1 MPTTLTPGD
10 IAIVGYQ
17 RTTSSSDP
25 GVFLF
30 INLVPLEAD
39 TEIYFTTKGWTGSS
53 LRTGNN
59 EELIKFKVTSGSKIP
74 RGTVISSAATSSSS
88 PPLFT
93 WTSSGSLPATG
104 IRTSSDVYSNLTF
117 ETNGDQI
124 IAFQSSNS
132 SDPLNSISQ
141 IIYQLDF
148 TGDGFEASIS
158 NNTHSAKVAALDAA
172 KAFVELPNFK
182 SPSPTLGEFSKLG
195 SFSGTKQQWLDEINK
210 ATPATPAP
218 WNAPSSLKLYDPGK
232 YEAVQIPVQITTS
245 ATTGSEAGTTD
256 ITVTATTDDGNAAT
270 DDSVVGNQTVTLT
283 VTGTGITTGDYT
295 LNGSSTSTAT
305 ITIPDG
311 KTSGTATFKVVN
323 DSIDEDDE
331 TATLTL
337 SSPSSRL
344 VLGTTTSQNIT
355 ITDNDT
361 AGLTVTP
368 TTGLTTTE
376 GGGTTDFTV
385 KLQSQPTNDVT
396 VSLTSTNTSE
406 GTVSPTSLTFTP
418 INWNSDQTVTIK
430 GVDDLVKDGDQAY
443 QIKLDPSSVD
453 AKYNGLS
460 DVLINVSNTDNDT
473 ADIVRTPASGLVTT
487 EAGGTATF
495 TLVLTSPPTS
505 KVTVNLTSSDTTE
518 GTVLPASVEFDN
530 TNWSTTKTVT
540 VTGVDDSL
548 VDGNIAY
555 SINGSLTSSDAN
567 YSGKTFAITA
577 SNTDNDTA
585 SGGGSSGGGTSGGTS
600 GGSTPTGGSSTP
612 TTSGPGVVIDASRGI
627 VINGGSNSGS
637 GVTFP
642 NISTVTPIGSS
653 RAPVCNL
660 ATQPAPLPLPDLP
673 GVQFRPNS
681 IAQPATLGRNSSD
694 FITGS
699 DRSEEI
705 RGGEGA
711 DRIIGLGGNDNLYGD
726 TGNDQLNGNAGDDVV
741 QGGPGRDRI
750 FGGSG
755 QDALWGGRDD
765 DFLWGDLGQDLL
777 VGGAGN
783 DTLFGDLDG
792 GVTRDLLG
800 SEADADRLLGGEG
813 NDLLVGQNGDDTL
826 GGGNGND
833 TLFGGW
839 GKDLLLGNDGD
850 DWLDGGQGDD
860 TLGGGAG
867 RDTFV
872 LGDRPGT
879 VTILDFERGADRI
892 TGLDF
897 GQVTFESVGCDT
909 KVLLGNRVV
918 AYLVGA
924 PADGI
929 SGF

>member
-17 RTTSSSDP
+17 RTTSSTDP

-30 INLVPLEAD
+30 INLVPLTPG
-39 TEIYFTTKGWTGSS
+39 TEIYFTTKGWLGTSAASAS

-59 EELIKFKVTSGSKIP
+59 EELIKFTVGATTIP
-74 RGTVISSAATSSSS
+74 RGVVISSAATGSSSFSWTTSGAVTGTTSSQYSSLTFNTGGDQVIAFQASSSS
-88 PPLFT
+88 TPFST
-93 WTSSGSLPATG
+93 
-104 IRTSSDVYSNLTF
+104 
-117 ETNGDQI
+117 
-124 IAFQSSNS
+124 
-132 SDPLNSISQ
+132 ISQ
-141 IIYQLDF
+141 YIYQLDF
-148 TGDGFEASIS
+148 TGGFESFPTTGS
-158 NNTHSAKVAALDAA
+158 DTNSAKIDALDGQ
-172 KAFVELPNFK
+172 KAFASLTN
-182 SPSPTLGEFSKLG
+182 TTIREFSNLS
-195 SFSGTKQQWLDEINK
+195 SFSGTRQQWLDAINNS
-210 ATPATPAP
+210 AN
-218 WNAPSSLKLYDPGK
+218 WGSPSSLTLYAAGDYK
-232 YEAVQIPVQITTS
+232 SVQIPVQITTS

-295 LNGSSTSTAT
+295 LNGLTSSTAT

-460 DVLINVSNTDNDT
+460 DVAVNVSNTDNDT
-473 ADIVRTPASGLVTT
+473 ADIVRTPASGLITT

-642 NISTVTPIGSS
+642 NISTITPIGSS

-726 TGNDQLNGNAGDDVV
+726 VGNDQLNGNAGDDVV

-879 VTILDFERGADRI
+879 VTILDFERGVDRI

-909 KVLLGNRVV
+909 KVMLGKRVV

>member
-10 IAIVGYQ
+10 IAIVGYN
-17 RTTSSSDP
+17 RTSGD
-25 GVFLF
+25 FLF
-30 INLVPLEAD
+30 INLIPLTAG
-39 TEIYFTTKGWTGSS
+39 TEIYFTTKGWTGTS

-59 EELIKFKVTSGSKIP
+59 EDLIKLTVGAGTIP
-74 RGTVISSAATSSSS
+74 RGVVISSAATSSSS
-88 PPLFT
+88 FT
-93 WTSSGSLPATG
+93 WTTTGTVTGTSSGNYSSLILDSA
-104 IRTSSDVYSNLTF
+104 
-117 ETNGDQI
+117 GDQI
-124 IAFQSSNS
+124 IAFQASNS
-132 SDPLNSISQ
+132 SNPFGSTSASQ
-141 IIYQLDF
+141 TIYQLDF
-148 TGDGFEASIS
+148 TGSFESSPLASPGE
-158 NNTHSAKVAALDAA
+158 NGSAKVNELDA
-172 KAFVELPNFK
+172 NK
-182 SPSPTLGEFSKLG
+182 SFALLTNATIREFSNLS
-195 SFSGTKQQWLDEINK
+195 SFSGTRQQWLDAINNS
-210 ATPATPAP
+210 AN
-218 WNAPSSLKLYDPGK
+218 WGSPSSLTLYAAGDYK
-232 YEAVQIPVQITTS
+232 SVQIPVQITTS

-295 LNGSSTSTAT
+295 LNGLTSSTAT

-418 INWNSDQTVTIK
+418 STWNTDQTVTVK
-430 GVDDLVKDGDQAY
+430 GVDDLVKDGNQSY
-443 QIKLDPSSVD
+443 QIKLDPSSTD
-453 AKYNGLS
+453 TKYNGLS
-460 DVLINVSNTDNDT
+460 DVAVNISNTDDDT
-473 ADIVRTPASGLVTT
+473 ADIVRTPASGLITT

-567 YSGKTFAITA
+567 YSGKTFTITA

-612 TTSGPGVVIDASRGI
+612 TTS
-627 VINGGSNSGS
+627 
-637 GVTFP
+637 
-642 NISTVTPIGSS
+642 
-653 RAPVCNL
+653 L
-660 ATQPAPLPLPDLP
+660 
-673 GVQFRPNS
+673 
-681 IAQPATLGRNSSD
+681 
-694 FITGS
+694 
-699 DRSEEI
+699 
-705 RGGEGA
+705 
-711 DRIIGLGGNDNLYGD
+711 
-726 TGNDQLNGNAGDDVV
+726 
-741 QGGPGRDRI
+741 
-750 FGGSG
+750 
-755 QDALWGGRDD
+755 
-765 DFLWGDLGQDLL
+765 
-777 VGGAGN
+777 
-783 DTLFGDLDG
+783 
-792 GVTRDLLG
+792 
-800 SEADADRLLGGEG
+800 
-813 NDLLVGQNGDDTL
+813 
-826 GGGNGND
+826 
-833 TLFGGW
+833 
-839 GKDLLLGNDGD
+839 
-850 DWLDGGQGDD
+850 
-860 TLGGGAG
+860 
-867 RDTFV
+867 
-872 LGDRPGT
+872 
-879 VTILDFERGADRI
+879 
-892 TGLDF
+892 
-897 GQVTFESVGCDT
+897 ES
-909 KVLLGNRVV
+909 
-918 AYLVGA
+918 
-924 PADGI
+924 
-929 SGF
+929 